1 LLLLSLLTTSLLKK
15 LQKWICLIL
24 LLLRLLEAIQ
34 LRKRTQKGVHLR
46 LGLLLVVKVR
56 DLSCLSLQ
64 LKRLLLLRKIVH
76 ELPQHV
82 IWLKDVVKRLRHLVL
97 VARQDLLTLAL
108 H

>member
-1 LLLLSLLTTSLLKK
+1 LLSLLATSLLKK

-46 LGLLLVVKVR
+46 LGLLVVKVR